1 MTFRKRAAFAVGGGK
16 TPDDPKKIWPRGS
29 TIVCR
34 KPHRADNC
42 RGVERENDRGAS
54 MINEKALKAYLKK
67 KFRGVTR
74 IKIKKL
80 GSGVHGAGFL
90 IEIIKKKGTESYVV
104 KTLMP
109 EGFGHEYPSD
119 RAGIFLLDLDEFNNL
134 SKHVKAVDVLSELKD
149 GSIKSIGGG
158 KEYYLLMEKG
168 EGRHYF
174 NDLNEFTRKERLD
187 ASDIE
192 KIKAMASYLA
202 EIHSIKKDS
211 KTLYWRKL
219 RDTVGHGECL
229 MGVFDTYPE
238 GSLSYNEMSGIIKK
252 SVDWIYKLK
261 PKHKRLS
268 QIHGDFHPGNI
279 WFREV
284 KSEKLK
290 VKSDFIL
297 LDRSRGPWGEP
308 ADDVTALAINYIF
321 FSIKDY
327 NDIAGP
333 YLAGLK
339 LFFNEYVR
347 LSGDDKIYE
356 VLAPFF
362 AFRGAV
368 VANPVFYPEVT
379 AKQRKMIFRFVHNVL
394 DSERFNPEKVRD
406 LI

>member
-1 MTFRKRAAFAVGGGK
+1 
-16 TPDDPKKIWPRGS
+16 
-29 TIVCR
+29 
-34 KPHRADNC
+34 
-42 RGVERENDRGAS
+42 
-54 MINEKALKAYLKK
+54 MINEKALKSYLKK

-80 GSGVHGAGFL
+80 GSGVHGSGFL
-90 IEIIKKKGTESYVV
+90 IEIKTNKGIKPYVV
-104 KTLMP
+104 KTLAP
-109 EGFGHEYPSD
+109 KDFGHEYPSD

-134 SKHVKAVDVLSELKD
+134 PKHVKAVDVLSELKN

-174 NDLNEFTRKERLD
+174 NDLNEFAGKKKLE

-202 EIHSIKKDS
+202 EIHSTKKDS

-229 MGVFDTYPE
+229 MGVFDTYPDE
-238 GSLSYNEMSGIIKK
+238 VLSYNEMSCIIKK

-261 PKHKRLS
+261 PKYKRLS

-279 WFREV
+279 WFREI
-284 KSEKLK
+284 
-290 VKSDFIL
+290 KSDFIL

-321 FSIKDY
+321 FSIKKH
-327 NDIAGP
+327 NDIVGP
-333 YLAGLK
+333 YLEGLK
-339 LFFNEYVR
+339 LFFNEYVK
-347 LSGDDKIYE
+347 LSGDDEVYE

-379 AKQRKMIFRFVHNVL
+379 PKQRKMIFRFVHSVL
-394 DSERFNPEKVRD
+394 DSERFIPAKVRD